1 MRETRRRRAVPLV
14 VARGLALLGLVCALV
29 SGLALASSAGAGAAV
44 RTAGYGGGQMMAA
57 NPSGGYWT
65 ATATGGVAPHDGA
78 QALGS
83 PAQSGLTLARPIVG
97 MAPTPDGGGY
107 WLVASDGGVFNYGDA
122 AFHGSTGAIRLNRPI
137 VGMAATPDGR
147 GYWLVASDGGI
158 FSFGDAG
165 YFGSTGALHLNQPI
179 IGMAPTP
186 DGEGY
191 WLVASDGGVFTFGD
205 AGYYG
210 SRAGTGGS
218 ALGIVIDPPT
228 PGYALVESDG
238 SATFFGPP
246 SAAAAT
252 TTPSTPP
259 PTTTPTT
266 TPPTTTPTTTP
277 TTPPPT
283 TTPTMPPPTTTPTT
297 TTRPPTT
304 TPTPTALLQGAYVG
318 AADPTGIA
326 SFAKATE
333 TSPTI
338 ATDYLPMN
346 DGWTGMDGA
355 GGSLNWLLEPWDG
368 SGYTLSLGVPMIP
381 DNSSGTAVGTLAQG
395 ATGAY
400 NSYFVTLAQ
409 SLVSGGASHA
419 YLRLGWEFDG
429 SWFPWSATSS
439 GAEASYASYFQQ
451 IVTAMRSVAGEAF
464 HFVWNPDAV
473 AFTES
478 GYSVQAAYPGNAYVD
493 VIGLDAYDQTW
504 VTPQTPANAWSSTLL
519 PALTAAQQFASSVGK
534 PLALP
539 EWGAIIRSDGHGL
552 GDDPY
557 YINHMVSWMET
568 ASNDVAYEAYFDYD
582 ASGLNSQITGGSF
595 PNSLAAFIADLG

>member
-1 MRETRRRRAVPLV
+1 V
-14 VARGLALLGLVCALV
+14 
-29 SGLALASSAGAGAAV
+29 
-44 RTAGYGGGQMMAA
+44 
-57 NPSGGYWT
+57 
-65 ATATGGVAPHDGA
+65 
-78 QALGS
+78 
-83 PAQSGLTLARPIVG
+83 
-97 MAPTPDGGGY
+97 
-107 WLVASDGGVFNYGDA
+107 
-122 AFHGSTGAIRLNRPI
+122 
-137 VGMAATPDGR
+137 
-147 GYWLVASDGGI
+147 
-158 FSFGDAG
+158 
-165 YFGSTGALHLNQPI
+165 
-179 IGMAPTP
+179 
-186 DGEGY
+186 
-191 WLVASDGGVFTFGD
+191 
-205 AGYYG
+205 
-210 SRAGTGGS
+210 S

-238 SATFFGPP
+238 SATFFGSP

-252 TTPSTPP
+252 TTQ
-259 PTTTPTT
+259 
-266 TPPTTTPTTTP
+266 

-283 TTPTMPPPTTTPTT
+283 TTTSTPSPTTKPK
-297 TTRPPTT
+297 
-304 TPTPTALLQGAYVG
+304 ALLQGAYVG

-338 ATDYLPMN
+338 ATDYLPGN

-355 GGSLNWLLEPWDG
+355 GGSLNWLLEPWHR

-381 DNSSGTAVGTLAQG
+381 DNSSGTAVGTLARG
-395 ATGAY
+395 ASGAY

-439 GAEASYASYFQQ
+439 GAEASYSSYFRQ
-451 IVTAMRSVAGEAF
+451 IATAMRSVAGEAF
-464 HFVWNPDAV
+464 HFVWNPDAG

-519 PALTAAQQFASSVGK
+519 PALRAAQRFASSVGK
-534 PLALP
+534 PLALA

-557 YINHMVSWMET
+557 YINHMISWMET
-568 ASNDVAYEAYFDYD
+568 ASNDVVFESYFDYD

-595 PNSLAAFIADLG
+595 PKSLAAFTADLG

>member
-191 WLVASDGGVFTFGD
+191 WRVASDGGVFTFGD

-252 TTPSTPP
+252 TTPSTP
-259 PTTTPTT
+259 
-266 TPPTTTPTTTP
+266 PPTTTPTTTP

>member
-1 MRETRRRRAVPLV
+1 
-14 VARGLALLGLVCALV
+14 LVCALV

-266 TPPTTTPTTTP
+266 TPTTPPPTTTPTM
-277 TTPPPT
+277 PPPT